1 MARSSALVAPGT
13 AIPQLGRLG
22 LSTGADLVYR
32 SLVEFGPQL
41 VGELARTLGM
51 PPRRVREAL
60 DELADVGAA
69 HPGRRRHARRA
80 NAWLAAE
87 PGVVAAEL
95 RARRVDAAR
104 ARHRL
109 RSELAGLSALGVP
122 LDMARVRVLHG
133 GTRIQARL
141 AELIAR
147 ERQDHLVLST
157 EPAFSVES
165 VRAAAPLTRL
175 MCERGVSIRHV
186 GVPAIAGDASG
197 AIADELASGGALY
210 RELPAVPTKLM
221 IFDRTT
227 ALVPLNPGDVGR
239 GAFETSEPSTVHA
252 LIDVFFNQWEQARE
266 PRTESMDME
275 LNPREEAIVR
285 LLAAG
290 HTDAGVAA
298 ELKLS
303 ARTIAYTLR
312 GLMDR
317 YGVQNRFQLGLVLG
331 PLAARHVLGPS
342 QTSDTN
348 GDTE

>member
-1 MARSSALVAPGT
+1 MPAVTSCQDVRRGRRIGRRHAPRPAAMARRSGAGGEMARSSALVAPGT

-95 RARRVDAAR
+95 RARRVDAA
-104 ARHRL
+104 
-109 RSELAGLSALGVP
+109 LGVP

-165 VRAAAPLTRL
+165 VRAAAPL
-175 MCERGVSIRHV
+175 
-186 GVPAIAGDASG
+186 
-197 AIADELASGGALY
+197 
-210 RELPAVPTKLM
+210 
-221 IFDRTT
+221 
-227 ALVPLNPGDVGR
+227 
-239 GAFETSEPSTVHA
+239 
-252 LIDVFFNQWEQARE
+252 
-266 PRTESMDME
+266 
-275 LNPREEAIVR
+275 
-285 LLAAG
+285 
-290 HTDAGVAA
+290 
-298 ELKLS
+298 
-303 ARTIAYTLR
+303 
-312 GLMDR
+312 
-317 YGVQNRFQLGLVLG
+317 
-331 PLAARHVLGPS
+331 
-342 QTSDTN
+342 
-348 GDTE
+348 

>member
-1 MARSSALVAPGT
+1 MPAVTSCQDVRRGRRIGRRHAPRPAAMARRSGAGGEMARSSALVAPGT

-87 PGVVAAEL
+87 PG
-95 RARRVDAAR
+95 ARRVDAAR

-165 VRAAAPLTRL
+165 VRA
-175 MCERGVSIRHV
+175 
-186 GVPAIAGDASG
+186 
-197 AIADELASGGALY
+197 
-210 RELPAVPTKLM
+210 
-221 IFDRTT
+221 
-227 ALVPLNPGDVGR
+227 
-239 GAFETSEPSTVHA
+239 
-252 LIDVFFNQWEQARE
+252 
-266 PRTESMDME
+266 
-275 LNPREEAIVR
+275 
-285 LLAAG
+285 
-290 HTDAGVAA
+290 
-298 ELKLS
+298 
-303 ARTIAYTLR
+303 
-312 GLMDR
+312 
-317 YGVQNRFQLGLVLG
+317 
-331 PLAARHVLGPS
+331 
-342 QTSDTN
+342 
-348 GDTE
+348 

>member
-1 MARSSALVAPGT
+1 MPAVTSCQDVRRGRRIGRRHAPRPAAMARRSGAGGEMARSSALVAPGT

-60 DELADVGAA
+60 DELA
-69 HPGRRRHARRA
+69 
-80 NAWLAAE
+80 
-87 PGVVAAEL
+87 
-95 RARRVDAAR
+95 
-104 ARHRL
+104 
-109 RSELAGLSALGVP
+109 GLSALGVL

-290 HTDAGVAA
+290 HTDAGIAA

>member
-1 MARSSALVAPGT
+1 MRRDLRRWRAGRGQGARWHGHRRWSRRERRYRSSGVWGCPRARTWSTAAWWSSGRSWWASWPVRWACHRAGSGRPSTNWPMLVRRIPVAAGTHAARTPGSPPSRAWSPPSCAPG
-13 AIPQLGRLG
+13 G
-22 LSTGADLVYR
+22 
-32 SLVEFGPQL
+32 
-41 VGELARTLGM
+41 
-51 PPRRVREAL
+51 
-60 DELADVGAA
+60 
-69 HPGRRRHARRA
+69 
-80 NAWLAAE
+80 
-87 PGVVAAEL
+87 
-95 RARRVDAAR
+95 
-104 ARHRL
+104 
-109 RSELAGLSALGVP
+109 
-122 LDMARVRVLHG
+122 
-133 GTRIQARL
+133 
-141 AELIAR
+141 
-147 ERQDHLVLST
+147 
-157 EPAFSVES
+157 
-165 VRAAAPLTRL
+165 
-175 MCERGVSIRHV
+175 SIRHV

-197 AIADELASGGALY
+197 AIAAELASGGALY

>member
-1 MARSSALVAPGT
+1 MPAVTSCQDVRRGRRIGRRHAPRPAAMARRSGAGGEMARSSALVAPGT

-122 LDMARVRVLHG
+122 LDMARV
-133 GTRIQARL
+133 
-141 AELIAR
+141 R

-285 LLAAG
+285 L
-290 HTDAGVAA
+290 
-298 ELKLS
+298 
-303 ARTIAYTLR
+303 
-312 GLMDR
+312 
-317 YGVQNRFQLGLVLG
+317 
-331 PLAARHVLGPS
+331 
-342 QTSDTN
+342 
-348 GDTE
+348 